1 MHTASMPSEPDLT
14 LTGGPATAPGL
25 PPKPERKDPNNLT
38 LKQRVRLMSWCEEHR
53 DLCTTETDVN
63 LATAAT
69 ASLGF
74 TVSTGNITGMRRE
87 LDITKTKPATP
98 EALDLAAL
106 QAKVAEYGLQ
116 LEPLKDIK
124 LHEVLTFLRDHLHNL
139 DQRIKSLEASND

>member
-1 MHTASMPSEPDLT
+1 MHSASMPPETDLT
-14 LTGGPATAPGL
+14 LTGDPATAPGL

-38 LKQRVRLMSWCEEHR
+38 LKQRVALMNWCEENR
-53 DLCTTETDVN
+53 ERCTTDTDGT

-74 TVSTGNITGMRRE
+74 TVSTGNLTGMRRE

-116 LEPLKDIK
+116 LDPIKDIK
-124 LHEVLTFLRDHLHNL
+124 LHEVLTAIRDHLHDL
-139 DQRIKSLEASND
+139 DKRVKSLEASAD